1 MQTINVWCEKY
12 NLNCALDNTKLEL
25 NQNVVVKYQT
35 NSTDDLFWK
44 RARVIAKNE
53 EEYVRI
59 IFCPFFQY
67 IIYSWFF

>member
-1 MQTINVWCEKY
+1 MIASSIYTNIYEEKS
-12 NLNCALDNTKLEL
+12 TKRVQSLK
-25 NQNVVVKYQT
+25 NSPKYQT